1 MLGCTETITAV
12 TRLYDPETRTDS
24 YRCRVLRGASW
35 YARAEHALTDAG
47 LQAARLYKVRLPLE
61 NAGGYC
67 PPHEYDPA
75 VPETWT
81 LRPGDKLVRGVLPSC
96 TEAEFAALA
105 RTREAFTVLDV
116 HDNLARPACPHL
128 YIEGA

>member
-12 TRLYDPETRTDS
+12 MRYYDPETRADS
-24 YRCRVLRGASW
+24 YRCRVLQGASW
-35 YARAEHALTDAG
+35 YARSRCATAGNG
-47 LQAARLYKVRLPLE
+47 LQAARLYQVRLPRE

-67 PPHEYDPA
+67 PPCEYDPDA
-75 VPETWT
+75 SESWT
-81 LRPGDKLVRGVLPSC
+81 LRPGDKLARGALPSC
-96 TEAEFAALA
+96 TGEEFAALA

-116 HDNLARPACPHL
+116 HDNLSRPANPHL